1 MDRSAPRADI
11 ARATRMT
18 RNRRRATR
26 HFCDAAIAL
35 AVELR
40 EHVQQL
46 ENDEAAG
53 EKEGLPDGVDSD
65 QLMRELE
72 DFLRKQRESSG
83 GAGSRRA
90 GYLSS
95 IPK

>member
-1 MDRSAPRADI
+1 
-11 ARATRMT
+11 
-18 RNRRRATR
+18 
-26 HFCDAAIAL
+26 
-35 AVELR
+35 
-40 EHVQQL
+40 VQQL
-46 ENDEAAG
+46 EKDYDEATA
-53 EKEGLPDGVDSD
+53 EQKEGLPGGVDSD

-90 GYLSS
+90 DYLSS